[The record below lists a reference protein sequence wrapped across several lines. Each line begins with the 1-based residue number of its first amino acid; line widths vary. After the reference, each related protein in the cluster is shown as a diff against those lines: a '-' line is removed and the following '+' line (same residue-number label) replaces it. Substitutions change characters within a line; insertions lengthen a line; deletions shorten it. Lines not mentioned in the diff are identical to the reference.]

1 MARLIKQWGQID
13 LKTAPVGVHF
23 VGDPA
28 GLTLHIK
35 PVDKPRM
42 PASVGCW
49 ILRVN
54 VGSKRRNIGLGTY
67 PEVSLADARRK
78 AKEVK
83 NSCANGVDPIL
94 LKQQQRAQADFQR
107 LANKT
112 FKQVAEDYIS
122 THELDYRNEKHRK
135 QWRSTIETYAIPVI
149 GNALIQTVTIEDIL
163 QILKPIWMTKTETA
177 SRLQGRLERIFDLAV
192 ASGLRETNPA
202 RWKNFL
208 AVRLPSPSRV
218 AKVEHYPYLPHQ
230 RLRPFM
236 EALKTREGASA
247 RALEFLILTAVRSG
261 SVRQARWSEIDFQA
275 KEWRIPSEHTK
286 TRSGDHRVPLT
297 DEMMTLLKALPRRL
311 DQPLV
316 FPSPTG
322 RMLSDM
328 SLNAVMRKMRASGE
342 LDVDAVPHGFRST
355 FRVWA
360 AEATNYPAE
369 LAELCLMHSVGNAVY
384 QAYQRSDL
392 FEKRRS
398 IMRDWNEIVFK
409 RCEESV
415 KSA

>member
-1 MARLIKQWGQID
+1 MPRTVKKWSPRD
-13 LKTAPVGVHF
+13 LGKAPEGVHF
-23 VGDPA
+23 VGGVG
-28 GLTLHIK
+28 GLTLHVK
-35 PVDKPRM
+35 APKQAGSPR
-42 PASVGCW
+42 PASWV
-49 ILRVN
+49 LRVY
-54 VGSKRRNIGLGTY
+54 VGSIRRNLGLGRY
-67 PEVSLADARRK
+67 PDVGLSLARK
-78 AKEVK
+78 KAIEMKAI
-83 NSCANGVDPIL
+83 CAQGIDPI
-94 LKQQQRAQADFQR
+94 QQKRQARLQADSARQQT
-107 LANKT
+107 KT
-112 FKQVAEDYIS
+112 FKQVADEYLTAHALS
-122 THELDYRNEKHRK
+122 GHHEKHK
-135 QWRSTIETYAIPVI
+135 QQWSASLNNYAYPRI
-149 GNALIQTVTIEDIL
+149 GYMPIKDVSIEDVL
-163 QILKPIWMTKTETA
+163 SVLRPIWETKTETA
-177 SRLQGRLERIFDLAV
+177 SRLQRRMEKVFDLAITN
-192 ASGLRETNPA
+192 GLRETNPA

-218 AKVEHYPYLPHQ
+218 AKVEHYPSLPYQ
-230 RLRPFM
+230 RLGRFM
-236 EALKTREGASA
+236 EALKAREGASA

-328 SLNAVMRKMRASGE
+328 SLNAVMRKMRVSGE
-342 LDVDAVPHGFRST
+342 LTADAVPHGFRST

-392 FEKRRS
+392 FEKRKA
-398 IMRDWNEIVFK
+398 IMRDWNETVFK
-409 RCEESV
+409 RWEESAR
-415 KSA
+415 SA

>member
-1 MARLIKQWGQID
+1 M
-13 LKTAPVGVHF
+13 PVK
-23 VGDPA
+23 D
-28 GLTLHIK
+28 
-35 PVDKPRM
+35 
-42 PASVGCW
+42 
-49 ILRVN
+49 
-54 VGSKRRNIGLGTY
+54 
-67 PEVSLADARRK
+67 VS
-78 AKEVK
+78 
-83 NSCANGVDPIL
+83 
-94 LKQQQRAQADFQR
+94 
-107 LANKT
+107 
-112 FKQVAEDYIS
+112 
-122 THELDYRNEKHRK
+122 
-135 QWRSTIETYAIPVI
+135 
-149 GNALIQTVTIEDIL
+149 IEDVL
-163 QILKPIWMTKTETA
+163 SVLRPIWESKTETA
-177 SRLQGRLERIFDLAV
+177 SRLQRRIEKVFDLAITN
-192 ASGLRETNPA
+192 GLRQTNPA

-218 AKVEHYPYLPHQ
+218 AKVEHYPSLPYQ
-230 RLRPFM
+230 RLGRFM
-236 EALKTREGASA
+236 EALKAREGASA

-297 DEMMTLLKALPRRL
+297 DEMVSLLKALPRRL

-342 LDVDAVPHGFRST
+342 LTADAVPHGFRST

-360 AEATNYPAE
+360 AEATNYSAE

-398 IMRDWNEIVFK
+398 IMRDWNETVFK
-409 RCEESV
+409 RCEESAR
-415 KSA
+415 SA

>member
-1 MARLIKQWGQID
+1 MARLIKTWGQID

-23 VGDPA
+23 VGQPQ

-35 PVDKPRM
+35 
-42 PASVGCW
+42 ASKSPQSQPQGCW
-49 ILRVN
+49 VLRAN
-54 VGSKRRNIGLGTY
+54 VGSKRRNIGLGIY
-67 PEVSLADARRK
+67 PEVSLVEARRK
-78 AKEVK
+78 ATEIK
-83 NSCANGVDPIL
+83 NLCSQGIDPIETRTQ
-94 LKQQQRAQADFQR
+94 KRASADLQR
-107 LANKT
+107 LRSKT
-112 FKQVAEDYIS
+112 FKQLAEDYIS
-122 THELDYRNEKHRK
+122 THESDYRNEKHRK

-149 GNALIQTVTIEDIL
+149 GNALIQTVTIEDVL

-218 AKVEHYPYLPHQ
+218 AKVEHYPSLPYQ
-230 RLRPFM
+230 RLGRFM
-236 EALKTREGASA
+236 EALKARGGASA

-297 DEMMTLLKALPRRL
+297 DEMVSLLKALPRRL

-328 SLNAVMRKMRASGE
+328 SLSAVMRKMRTSGE
-342 LDVDAVPHGFRST
+342 LEVDAVPHGFRST
-355 FRVWA
+355 FRTWA
-360 AEATNYPAE
+360 AEATAYPAE
-369 LAELCLMHSVGNAVY
+369 LAELVLMHAVGSPIY
-384 QAYQRSDL
+384 RAYQRSDL
-392 FEKRRS
+392 FEKRRA
-398 IMRDWNEIVFK
+398 IMRDWNETVFK
-409 RCEESV
+409 RSEESV
-415 KSA
+415 RSA